1 MAGLYDTL
9 FQNPDITLGIEEKKM
24 DIHNFYSAIVDYVS
38 GNTTRNQIINFYPL
52 SGEQITELDI
62 LLASVDAL
70 STIQEKLSWLMQ
82 FQAVMLLSWQDI
94 KYDDRASFVARLEL
108 L

>member
-1 MAGLYDTL
+1 MAGLFETL
-9 FQNPDITLGIEEKKM
+9 FQDPDINLGIEEKKL
-24 DIHNFYSAIVDYVS
+24 DIYNLYSGIVDYVS
-38 GNTTRNQIINFYPL
+38 GNTTRNQIVNFYPMN
-52 SGEQITELDI
+52 SEQIAELDI
-62 LLASVDAL
+62 LLTAVDAL

-82 FQAVMLLSWQDI
+82 FQAVMLLASQKI